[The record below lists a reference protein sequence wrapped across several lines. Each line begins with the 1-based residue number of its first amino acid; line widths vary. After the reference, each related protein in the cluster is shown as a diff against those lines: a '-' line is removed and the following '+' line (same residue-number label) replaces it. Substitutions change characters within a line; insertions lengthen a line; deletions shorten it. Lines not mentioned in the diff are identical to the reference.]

1 MSCSY
6 VFFNGKRFVRN
17 ESSVPEM
24 NQISETV
31 NSYVFTLSLMTVQNN
46 DKIKFDNQFVNGGQG
61 SDWTEG
67 GSNASFKLS
76 KNIIVTAPQT
86 GHIKTGDVILQG
98 TTYEDIFVTMLAEKG
113 IG

>member
-1 MSCSY
+1 M
-6 VFFNGKRFVRN
+6 
-17 ESSVPEM
+17 PEM

-76 KNIIVTAPQT
+76 KIS
-86 GHIKTGDVILQG
+86 L
-98 TTYEDIFVTMLAEKG
+98 
-113 IG
+113 